1 MALLCVLATVLG
13 VAPEVAQAARTLAR
27 RPDLHTASLE
37 HPALHEHAG
46 LAGALT
52 PATPGLALS
61 CDIELPRSAVG
72 SMANPA
78 CCAAACARMIT
89 HVLRHMPPCAG
100 PVSPSAGVAGEVAC
114 KHSCVSCMQVTE
126 TEGAGVC

>member
-1 MALLCVLATVLG
+1 MWQCLQTSLLEGMAVMALLCVLATVLG

-37 HPALHEHAG
+37 HPVLHEHGG

-52 PATPGLALS
+52 PATPAGLALS

-89 HVLRHMPPCAG
+89 HVLHACTETHTALCR
-100 PVSPSAGVAGEVAC
+100 AGVA
-114 KHSCVSCMQVTE
+114 VSR
-126 TEGAGVC
+126 GRR